1 MLIIDFF
8 WHFDN
13 LMKFK
18 DVFEPMKKLLQST
31 FFSVFLIMTST
42 SSFAQN
48 DDPLLDNSMRD
59 ALTIVALGSV
69 GAVLGLSTLS
79 FVDEPKDHLKNIVV
93 GGAIGIIVG
102 VGFVAWGQASKSAD
116 TYQNSFASTES
127 LNPADYP
134 TYARRNWHH
143 KAHYTSIVPALNN
156 NQLTGHIGSYTFS
169 F

>member
-13 LMKFK
+13 LMKLK
-18 DVFEPMKKLLQST
+18 DVFEPMKKLLKPILI
-31 FFSVFLIMTST
+31 SVFLLITT
-42 SSFAQN
+42 INTFAQD

-59 ALTIVALGSV
+59 AMTIVALGSA
-69 GAVLGLSTLS
+69 GAILGLSTLS

-102 VGFVAWGQASKSAD
+102 VGFVAWGQASKSKD
-116 TYQNSFASTES
+116 TYQNSFTSTKN

-143 KAHYTSIVPALNN
+143 KAHHTSLMPANNN